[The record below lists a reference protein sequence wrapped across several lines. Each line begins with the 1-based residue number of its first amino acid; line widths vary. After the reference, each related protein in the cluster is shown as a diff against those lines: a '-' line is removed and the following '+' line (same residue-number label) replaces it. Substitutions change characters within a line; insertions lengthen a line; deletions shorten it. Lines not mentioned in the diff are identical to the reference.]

1 MLDEV
6 IMEAEYNV
14 LMSLYNYYEK
24 QLIMESF
31 IMEDDKPEVHVDR
44 SNNNQQSNGNQNLI
58 QRFVAWCQNAIKW
71 IKNKLSKSTPQQN
84 QQSIANKPD
93 FTRLKSL
100 VSDISSG
107 AIGYSDAVKQNQSNL
122 QAEVDKLI
130 AASEKTSGEF
140 KAQCISFV
148 TYIESELKQ
157 IENNN
162 NAADAKLYTSITKE
176 LTGYLSNIDNTN
188 NTNDTNNTNNT
199 DVNNK
204 NKLDAECMEIVNNT
218 KCHTIGPD
226 KTDIY
231 TYIGRLGNFKEVRKF
246 VVPLLQD
253 LEKKIQ
259 WVDNFK
265 TDNPKALQ
273 YLKERR
279 AWLIQNFNDLSEAAN
294 EKRTNNDTDP
304 PLQTKSKG

>member
-1 MLDEV
+1 MLKNCEKVLKKVTKEINKYHPDIVLFTGDLLSDKKIKSE
-6 IMEAEYNV
+6 ILINELNKIDANV
-14 LMSLYNYYEK
+14 GIYYV
-24 QLIMESF
+24 S
-31 IMEDDKPEVHVDR
+31 
-44 SNNNQQSNGNQNLI
+44 G
-58 QRFVAWCQNAIKW
+58 
-71 IKNKLSKSTPQQN
+71 KN
-84 QQSIANKPD
+84 D
-93 FTRLKSL
+93 
-100 VSDISSG
+100 SD
-107 AIGYSDAVKQNQSNL
+107 
-122 QAEVDKLI
+122 
-130 AASEKTSGEF
+130 KTSMILN
-140 KAQCISFV
+140 KTSFV
-148 TYIESELKQ
+148 
-157 IENNN
+157 
-162 NAADAKLYTSITKE
+162 
-176 LTGYLSNIDNTN
+176 NIDNTN